1 MYIKVIWEAI
11 KTVTSMAKTYFL
23 KDHIEKIDSLN
34 DQLWYYLFA
43 TDELNRQLNAFSD
56 KAKDNFTIDLF
67 KTNPYS
73 KRIHVKISSLP
84 KHQKENKNL
93 TFGAYF
99 ATCYEISSK
108 YLRIAFDTLKTFN
121 SLTLYNWDNGKEP
134 EKNLISLLNKAGLMV
149 PNMDITDTFTYLRLR
164 RNHFTHIIE
173 IPNPRLSR
181 FITATCPRL
190 NFYWQTAGTI
200 SDLDFTKSLVRDF
213 TQEETIELIKLVRIC
228 VIEIDKHISTL
239 LNTNSVIEHIVK
251 REYDGKT
258 TKLNPHTLKQRID
271 KIIYIGRTD
280 LGLTLT
286 NTQIVPYATTI
297 GVRTI

>member
-1 MYIKVIWEAI
+1 
-11 KTVTSMAKTYFL
+11 MAKTYFL
-23 KDHIEKIDSLN
+23 KNHVDKIDALN

-43 TDELNRQLNAFSD
+43 TDELNRQLVAFSD

-67 KTNPYS
+67 KTNPHS
-73 KRIHVKISSLP
+73 KRIHVKVSSLP

-108 YLRIAFDTLKTFN
+108 YLKTVFDTLKSFN
-121 SLTLYNWDNGKEP
+121 SLTSYNWDNRKEP
-134 EKNLISLLNKAGLMV
+134 EKNLLSLLTRETLDV
-149 PNMDITDTFTYLRLR
+149 PNLNITDTFTYLRLR

-173 IPNPRLSR
+173 TPNPKLTS
-181 FITATCPRL
+181 FITTICPRL
-190 NFYWQTAGTI
+190 NTYWRTAGATVH
-200 SDLDFTKSLVRDF
+200 LDFTKSLVRDF

-228 VIEIDKHISTL
+228 VNEIDKHVSSL

-258 TKLNPHTLKQRID
+258 AKLNAFTLKQRVD
-271 KIIYIGRTD
+271 KIIYFGKTD

-286 NTQIVPYATTI
+286 NAQIEPYAKSI
-297 GVRTI
+297 GVRTP

>member
-1 MYIKVIWEAI
+1 M
-11 KTVTSMAKTYFL
+11 TKTYFL
-23 KDHIEKIDSLN
+23 KNYIEKIDALN

-56 KAKDNFTIDLF
+56 KAKENFTIDLF
-67 KTNPYS
+67 KTNSYS
-73 KRIHVKISSLP
+73 KRIHVKVSSLP

-108 YLRIAFDTLKTFN
+108 YLRTVFDTLQTFN
-121 SLTLYNWDNGKEP
+121 SLTLYNWDSRKEP
-134 EKNLISLLNKAGLMV
+134 EKNLISLLNKEGLIV
-149 PNMDITDTFTYLRLR
+149 PNENITDTFTYLRLR
-164 RNHFTHIIE
+164 RNHFTHIIVT
-173 IPNPRLSR
+173 PNPKLSG

-190 NFYWQTAGTI
+190 NTYWQTSGAI

-228 VIEIDKHISTL
+228 VNEIDKHVSTI

-251 REYDGKT
+251 REYDGKSV
-258 TKLNPHTLKQRID
+258 KLNPYMLKQRID
-271 KIIYIGRTD
+271 KIVYIGKTD

-286 NTQIVPYATTI
+286 NTQIEPYATTI
-297 GVRTI
+297 GIRTTQA